1 MLLNEDALE
10 FRVIAVHAARL
21 AVGNLNPPGVAE
33 PSRGAGAADRPGRG
47 EGRGGRGEGCGGRGR
62 DGPPPPAT
70 RWNCSVRDS
79 RPVRRKDE
87 RCGNRYFERTDVAT
101 GPREMLGKNAPRY
114 CAELSRGG
122 FHDWRLNASHH
133 LLARRQKLLGKEM
146 GQVFGCWN
154 DLVTRKRLIPID
166 LWSQQ
171 EARILRLTTQSRRA
185 HRPTLQSNADVKS
198 RLRYSRPAKAVCGQW
213 RLRLSR

>member
-1 MLLNEDALE
+1 MLWSSASSLSMLHDSPSGTSILREW
-10 FRVIAVHAARL
+10 
-21 AVGNLNPPGVAE
+21 LNPAGVPVPLIA
-33 PSRGAGAADRPGRG
+33 RGAAKVAAGEVKDAGAG
-47 EGRGGRGEGCGGRGR
+47 EETARHPPRRDGTAPFGTRGR
-62 DGPPPPAT
+62 FAG
-70 RWNCSVRDS
+70 
-79 RPVRRKDE
+79 
-87 RCGNRYFERTDVAT
+87 RTKGAVTDPSS
-101 GPREMLGKNAPRY
+101 GLMWQQGREMLGKNAPRY

-122 FHDWRLNASHH
+122 FHGWRLNASHH

-185 HRPTLQSNADVKS
+185 HRPKLQSN
-198 RLRYSRPAKAVCGQW
+198 C
-213 RLRLSR
+213 